1 MTAFFLYLT
10 ALVLACGLEPWPSG
24 AVRFAVYVDQTGLL
38 RSVRTDTGAVQWTA
52 EIGGPLVWTER
63 LEDGLQAQFFPRLN
77 GDLFVSKDQSGLRKM
92 EVGVKELAK
101 AGETEFDW
109 EYYFKGS
116 ISTSTFSIDVRS
128 GLPDL
133 SPSPHCPSLLLHRT
147 TYSLSLLDKRLQRPV
162 SRIQVSEIATSDCLE
177 TVGKGEIAAEY
188 GAVLVLGEFGAVEEG
203 WEGTYPISLA
213 AFLLLALYFGF
224 RLGRKE
230 AAGEMGIGGSLC
242 KSSLCDFNTAATTPS
257 ITPKRSAKSS
267 PQPPNRLKTDL
278 TVVTGRLAPRDS
290 MELETPLNS
299 SDTRIK
305 DLISNG
311 RFRDTFENV
320 NLMHENDGQRVYE
333 ARHILEGRKYV
344 VKVAKF
350 EYDEAKTVAQVE
362 MFREVAAMMR
372 FRHKHVVN
380 YVTSWVEDADT
391 QSPNLEVLDTR
402 SEDDPC
408 EASKSAVSIGYLY
421 IQSELVK
428 GKSLQEKL
436 TERETVDRQ
445 ANCLLFRQMLKAV
458 AHIHSKRIVHRGL
471 DPTCIYVTSD
481 NTVKIGNFH
490 LAAKARASAF
500 RHSFFQNASIYCDV
514 NSDLKA
520 NFPEQRDIYPLGLVL
535 LEMCSKQSSEEG
547 VRAAILAAKERGEV
561 PEVMTREM
569 RAETEIVKWIT
580 AAEPS
585 NRPSAL
591 KLLKSSLM
599 QDWERE
605 VGLSPSPVG
614 LSPAHG
620 PQ

>member
-1 MTAFFLYLT
+1 MTGFFLHLT
-10 ALVLACGLEPWPSG
+10 VLALACGLELGTSG
-24 AVRFAVYVDQTGLL
+24 AVRFAVYVDKAGLL

-63 LEDGLQAQFFPRLN
+63 LEDGAQAQFFPRLN
-77 GDLFVSKDQSGLRKM
+77 GDLFVSKDRSGLRKM
-92 EVGVKELAK
+92 EAGVKDLAK
-101 AGETEFDW
+101 AGETDFDW
-109 EYYFKGS
+109 DYYFKGS
-116 ISTSTFSIDVRS
+116 ISTSTFSIDIRS
-128 GLPDL
+128 GLPDP
-133 SPSPHCPSLLLHRT
+133 SPSPNCPSLLLHRT
-147 TYSLSLLDKRLQRPV
+147 TYSLSLLDKRLSRPV
-162 SRIQVSEIATSDCLE
+162 SQIHVSEIAASDCLE
-177 TVGKGEIAAEY
+177 TGTAESIVAEY
-188 GAVLVLGEFGAVEEG
+188 GAVLVLGEFVAMEEN
-203 WEGTYPISLA
+203 WVGTYPISLGV
-213 AFLLLALYFGF
+213 FLLLALYFGF
-224 RLGRKE
+224 RMGRKE
-230 AAGEMGIGGSLC
+230 AAGEIGIALC
-242 KSSLCDFNTAATTPS
+242 KSPICEFKTAATSPS

-267 PQPPNRLKTDL
+267 PQPPLYRAKADL
-278 TVVTGRLAPRDS
+278 TVVTGKRAPRDS
-290 MELETPLNS
+290 LELETPLITS

-320 NLMHENDGQRVYE
+320 HLLHEQDGQRVYK
-333 ARHILEGRKYV
+333 AKHILEGRKYV

-350 EYDEAKTVAQVE
+350 EYDETKTIAQVE

-391 QSPNLEVLDTR
+391 QSPHLELLTC

-408 EASKSAVSIGYLY
+408 DCPKSPISIGYLY

-428 GKSLQEKL
+428 GKSLKEKL
-436 TERETVDRQ
+436 TAWETVDRQ

-471 DPTCIYVTSD
+471 DPTCIYVTGD
-481 NTVKIGNFH
+481 NTVKIGDFH
-490 LAAKARASAF
+490 LAAKARASSF
-500 RHSFFQNASIYCDV
+500 RHSFFQNASVYSDV
-514 NSDLKA
+514 SSDLRA

-535 LEMCSKQSSEEG
+535 LEMCLGKQGTEEIE
-547 VRAAILAAKERGEV
+547 RAILAVKTRGEV
-561 PEVMTREM
+561 PHLMGREM

-580 AAEPS
+580 AAEPE

-599 QDWERE
+599 RNWERE